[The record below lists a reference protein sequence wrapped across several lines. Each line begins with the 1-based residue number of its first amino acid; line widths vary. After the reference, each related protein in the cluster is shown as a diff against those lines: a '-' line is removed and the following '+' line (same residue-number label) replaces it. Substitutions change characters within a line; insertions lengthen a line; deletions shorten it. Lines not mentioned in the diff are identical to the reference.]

1 MRNKLSTL
9 VRNFNALPMISA
21 FCSFYKTEKFFPMRW
36 LWSGYKMDR
45 QWDYHCYL
53 LFKIMCSVSLF
64 VSLFVFSDAIFALNI
79 FVPAA
84 DFLVD
89 KKVIYDYTG
98 QVMIP
103 ITIMLNIGFY
113 LKLRL
118 SIKDI
123 RTYRIP
129 YITPKNRV
137 HFYDRKKAGWWSFF
151 GVALF
156 VTIVSFFRTQIGI
169 PSFLLERAGLE
180 FNNLNMTIAQIIPI
194 LFSGVMSSFFV
205 HTIIWFEIFLRN
217 YPDLYSSLDEM
228 ENVKH
233 EDW

>member
-1 MRNKLSTL
+1 
-9 VRNFNALPMISA
+9 MIASILN
-21 FCSFYKTEKFFPMRW
+21 FYKTEQFFPIRW

-64 VSLFVFSDAIFALNI
+64 VSVLVFSDAIFALNI
-79 FVPAA
+79 FVSAA
-84 DFLVD
+84 AFMVD
-89 KKVIYDYTG
+89 KRVVYDYMG
-98 QVMIP
+98 QIMIP

-137 HFYDRKKAGWWSFF
+137 HFYARKKAGWWLFF
-151 GVALF
+151 GVAVF
-156 VTIVSFFRTQIGI
+156 VTIISFFRMQLGI
-169 PSFLLERAGLE
+169 PSFLLETTGLE
-180 FNNLNMTIAQIIPI
+180 FHISNMICVQIIPI
-194 LFSGVMSSFFV
+194 LLSGLMASFFL
-205 HTIIWFEIFLRN
+205 HTMIWFEIFIRN

-228 ENVKH
+228 ENVKY